1 MKKLKV
7 KEKLTNFFKNFKT
20 IWSNKR
26 YKSLIILG
34 LWILFFAIVVLIVR
48 IQSDKIKQY
57 NDQQPVILSIN
68 EILENINS
76 YSFTYQIQNDDE
88 TIIIDGTNYNEEF
101 VVTLKEK
108 RYYINDYVYL
118 INGEK
123 LVKQEN
129 PFEINFNVFNIQKIY
144 NLIKNRNPLYEIKEN
159 NMTTSIYKVLLYEIN
174 EEMTDETMEIS
185 ITKSEDKIQN
195 ILLDL
200 TQYINC
206 EQLRYKKFTLSIVI
220 DDINDIS
227 KFDYN
232 VEE

>member
-174 EEMTDETMEIS
+174 EEMADETMEIS

>member
-174 EEMTDETMEIS
+174 EEMADETMEIS
-185 ITKSEDKIQN
+185 ITKSEDKIHN

>member
-34 LWILFFAIVVLIVR
+34 VWILFFAIVVLIVR
-48 IQSDKIKQY
+48 IQSEKIKQY

-174 EEMTDETMEIS
+174 EEMADETMEIS
-185 ITKSEDKIQN
+185 ITKSEDKIHN